1 MKNFKDYRKIKNQ
14 LGYITEQEFMT
25 DKGPENLEVEIV
37 DPGESP
43 VGSAKIPLK
52 KIEVPAKKSNMGGD
66 DQVDSLMTKIVN
78 FHLQVRILHWN
89 TMEYPQHMAA
99 GTTYTD
105 LDAILD
111 TLVETYQGYNTR
123 IKFTDTISIRNIEDL
138 VVEEWLQDTMETMEA
153 LRSKLPQSDLQNIM
167 DEALGV
173 VSKFKYLLTLK

>member
-1 MKNFKDYRKIKNQ
+1 MKNFKDYRNIKSQ

-25 DKGPENLEVEIV
+25 DKSPENLEVEIV
-37 DPGESP
+37 DSGDSP
-43 VGSAKIPLK
+43 IGTAKVPLK
-52 KIEVPAKKSNMGGD
+52 KIEGPDEDPMGD
-66 DQVDSLMTKIVN
+66 SHVDSLMTKLVN
-78 FHLQVRILHWN
+78 FQLQVRIFHWN
-89 TMEYPQHMAA
+89 TREYPPHMAA

-111 TLVETYQGYNTR
+111 TLVETYQGHNDR

-138 VVEEWLQDTMETMEA
+138 VIEEWLQDTMETMDA

-167 DEALGV
+167 DEALGT